1 MQPRRVHYS
10 DQVSYQCTVDESSSA
25 RILFAYPSAS
35 YIPPAWKLGLNC
47 PCLKLDMATE
57 GERHHIRHVPKAPSF
72 SADVYDFRESAVNQ
86 FQGKVASSFKTC
98 YHGKPFGMLDCKGD
112 LRMLRVFESNMRKVL
127 RSALCEVEEKSGVQT
142 VELRLTVDLVT
153 SCTGPM

>member
-1 MQPRRVHYS
+1 MYSRRELKCENIVRLS
-10 DQVSYQCTVDESSSA
+10 QCVLHTTCLEIGPELPVFET
-25 RILFAYPSAS
+25 RHGNGGRKAS
-35 YIPPAWKLGLNC
+35 YPARSEG
-47 PCLKLDMATE
+47 PMA
-57 GERHHIRHVPKAPSF
+57 SF

-153 SCTGPM
+153 SCIGPM